1 MCGGEYRGA
10 RQGTEKSGN
19 QAQYLPEKAK
29 KLPRILIFGGPQSSN
44 GTVPSRFPKNR
55 GFPRGSPPAKKVL
68 ATPDNNIRQ
77 TVC

>member
-29 KLPRILIFGGPQSSN
+29 KLPRILIFGGPP
-44 GTVPSRFPKNR
+44 TVVKRRRPLPFSYIRI
-55 GFPRGSPPAKKVL
+55 GGSPGV
-68 ATPDNNIRQ
+68 TE
-77 TVC
+77 